1 MLWIAVT
8 LPLLSLEAVK
18 PLVPLPNGLPAQPNR
33 REAGSAATGTSGDEN
48 VTEARCYALADHAH
62 ILMPDLDALR
72 AGVHAGHSR
81 SHALALAPSLELL
94 AADAARETQS
104 FEAIALALL
113 TYTPKVSLADAH
125 TLLLEVGSGLR
136 LFGGL
141 RALLSRVSATVAE
154 FGYTARIACGP
165 TAWGAWLL
173 AQARAV
179 KHGRRW
185 HVVKE
190 TSLARVLD
198 RLPVSLLPVA
208 QTHRDAFVH
217 VGCATLA
224 DLRQLPRSG
233 VVRRFGGGILD
244 LLAQAYG
251 TRPDPRESFR
261 APASFHAQLEL
272 PSRVEN
278 ADALLFAARRLIVQL
293 AGWLSAHHA
302 ALSGYTLLLEHE
314 LASRHAPRTSSLKV
328 AWAIPSR
335 DAEHLIWLL
344 REKLNQTVLAAPV
357 IELKL
362 VADQISEYAGQSD
375 TLFPM
380 PESDGDSI
388 ARLLERLS
396 ARLGPENVL
405 QMSEQDDHRPE
416 RAMRVD
422 AYQAQAFSRKKR
434 SPKTR
439 TRIKADK
446 TWLTDELRHATLENA
461 SAESVGAQPA
471 IQPADTRRQSG
482 EPETT
487 AKSAHPSAP
496 SHPHRHSNETHNETG
511 NETQHETQASLDLPE
526 RALPSQPRPVWM
538 LDKPLRLMMRD
549 QRPIYRRP
557 LKMLTRTERIE
568 AGWWD
573 GSGVERDYYVAAD
586 DHGRMFWVY
595 RERLGG
601 EWYLHGLFG

>member
-18 PLVPLPNGLPAQPNR
+18 PLAPLPDGSLAKPNR
-33 REAGSAATGTSGDEN
+33 RESRDETSQLHDADNIVEG
-48 VTEARCYALADHAH
+48 RCYALADHAH

-81 SHALALAPSLELL
+81 SYALALAPGLELL
-94 AADAARETQS
+94 AADAARETQA

-113 TYTPKVSLADAH
+113 TYTPKVSLAEAH

-154 FGYTARIACGP
+154 FGYTARIACAP

-179 KHGRRW
+179 RQKNRW

-198 RLPVSLLPVA
+198 GLSVSLLPVTQA
-208 QTHRDAFVH
+208 HRDALAH
-217 VGCATLA
+217 VGCTTLA

-233 VVRRFGGGILD
+233 VVRRFGSGILD

-272 PSRVEN
+272 PSRVDN

-314 LASRHAPRTSSLKV
+314 LASRHAPKTSSLKV

-362 VADQISEYAGQSD
+362 VADQIGEYAGQSD

-405 QMSEQDDHRPE
+405 QMSVQDDHRPE
-416 RAMRVD
+416 RAMRVE
-422 AYQAQAFSRKKR
+422 AYEAQAFSRKRR
-434 SPKTR
+434 SPAKAR
-439 TRIKADK
+439 TKIKADNA
-446 TWLTDELRHATLENA
+446 WLTDALQHAA
-461 SAESVGAQPA
+461 SAEEGRADGDALARVALATQAAQQLNETA
-471 IQPADTRRQSG
+471 NAKNNRLSDSQPADAQT
-482 EPETT
+482 
-487 AKSAHPSAP
+487 
-496 SHPHRHSNETHNETG
+496 
-511 NETQHETQASLDLPE
+511 SLDLPDS
-526 RALPSQPRPVWM
+526 ALPSQPRPVWM

-573 GSGVERDYYVAAD
+573 GNRVERDYYVAAD
-586 DHGRMFWVY
+586 DRGHMFWVY
-595 RERLGG
+595 RERLNG
-601 EWYLHGLFG
+601 EWYLQGLFG

>member
-1 MLWIAVT
+1 
-8 LPLLSLEAVK
+8 VK
-18 PLVPLPNGLPAQPNR
+18 PLEPFPDGSRAKQNRCEPGDTASQPPG
-33 REAGSAATGTSGDEN
+33 AKD

-62 ILMPDLDALR
+62 ILMPDFDALR

-81 SHALALAPSLELL
+81 SYALALAPGLKML
-94 AADAARETQS
+94 AADTDRETQA
-104 FEAIALALL
+104 FEAMALALL
-113 TYTPKVSLADAH
+113 TYTPKVSLAHAH

-154 FGYTARIACGP
+154 FGYTARLACAP

-173 AQARAV
+173 AQAHADRQG
-179 KHGRRW
+179 HRW
-185 HVVKE
+185 HVIKE

-198 RLPVSLLPVA
+198 RVSVSLLPVA
-208 QTHRDAFVH
+208 QAHRDAFVH
-217 VGCATLA
+217 VGCTTLA

-233 VVRRFGGGILD
+233 VVRRFGSGILD

-272 PSRVEN
+272 PSRVDN

-314 LASRHAPRTSSLKV
+314 LASRHAPKTSSLTV

-344 REKLNQTVLAAPV
+344 REKLNQTILVAPV

-362 VADQISEYAGQSD
+362 VADQIGEYAERSD

-405 QMSEQDDHRPE
+405 QMSVQDDHRPE
-416 RAMRVD
+416 RAMRVE

-434 SPKTR
+434 SSAKAKTK
-439 TRIKADK
+439 IKADK
-446 TWLTDELRHATLENA
+446 TWLTDELQHAAL
-461 SAESVGAQPA
+461 ESVHADGDAAEHAEHISRQPEKTSDA
-471 IQPADTRRQSG
+471 KSSRIFVIQPAD
-482 EPETT
+482 
-487 AKSAHPSAP
+487 A
-496 SHPHRHSNETHNETG
+496 
-511 NETQHETQASLDLPE
+511 QASLDLPGS
-526 RALPSQPRPVWM
+526 ALPSQPRPVWM

-573 GSGVERDYYVAAD
+573 GNRVERDYYVAAD
-586 DHGRMFWVY
+586 DRGHMFWVY

-601 EWYLHGLFG
+601 EWYLQGLFG

>member
-1 MLWIAVT
+1 M
-8 LPLLSLEAVK
+8 K
-18 PLVPLPNGLPAQPNR
+18 PLEPLPDGSPAKPNR
-33 REAGSAATGTSGDEN
+33 CESGETSQPPGADS

-62 ILMPDLDALR
+62 IVMPDFDALR
-72 AGVHAGHSR
+72 AGVHVGQSR
-81 SHALALAPSLELL
+81 SYALALAPGLRML
-94 AADAARETQS
+94 AADTARETQA
-104 FEAIALALL
+104 FEAMALALL
-113 TYTPKVSLADAH
+113 VYTPKVSLGHAH

-154 FGYTARIACGP
+154 FGYTARIACAP

-173 AQARAV
+173 AQAHADRQG
-179 KHGRRW
+179 HRW
-185 HVVKE
+185 HVIKE

-198 RLPVSLLPVA
+198 RLSVSLLPVSQA
-208 QTHRDAFVH
+208 DRDAFTY

-233 VVRRFGGGILD
+233 VVRRFGSGILD

-251 TRPDPRESFR
+251 ARPDPRESFR

-272 PSRVEN
+272 PSRVDS

-314 LASRHAPRTSSLKV
+314 LASRHAPKTSSLKV

-344 REKLNQTVLAAPV
+344 REKLNQTVLVAPV

-362 VADQISEYAGQSD
+362 VADQIGEYAGRSD

-405 QMSEQDDHRPE
+405 QMSVQDDHRPE
-416 RAMRVD
+416 RAMRVE

-434 SPKTR
+434 SSAKTK
-439 TRIKADK
+439 TKIKADK
-446 TWLTDELRHATLENA
+446 TWLTDELQHAAL
-461 SAESVGAQPA
+461 ESVRADDDAARRAEQAERTAHPEHISPQPEKA
-471 IQPADTRRQSG
+471 SDAKSSRLFVTQPAD
-482 EPETT
+482 
-487 AKSAHPSAP
+487 A
-496 SHPHRHSNETHNETG
+496 
-511 NETQHETQASLDLPE
+511 QASLDLPDS
-526 RALPSQPRPVWM
+526 ALPSQPRPVWM

-573 GSGVERDYYVAAD
+573 GNLVERDYYVAAD
-586 DHGRMFWVY
+586 DRGHMFWVY

-601 EWYLHGLFG
+601 EWYLQGLFG

>member
-1 MLWIAVT
+1 M
-8 LPLLSLEAVK
+8 K
-18 PLVPLPNGLPAQPNR
+18 PPAPLPDGSPTKPNQRETRERDEARAPRNG
-33 REAGSAATGTSGDEN
+33 DD
-48 VTEARCYALADHAH
+48 VTEGRCYALADHAH
-62 ILMPDLDALR
+62 ILLQDFDALR
-72 AGVHAGHSR
+72 AGVQVGHSR
-81 SHALALAPSLELL
+81 SYALALAPGLKLL
-94 AADAARETQS
+94 AADVPRETQA

-141 RALLSRVSATVAE
+141 RRLLSRVSATVAE
-154 FGYTARIACGP
+154 FGYTARIACAP

-173 AQARAV
+173 AQERASRQ
-179 KHGRRW
+179 GRRW
-185 HVVKE
+185 HVMKE
-190 TSLARVLD
+190 TSLVRVLD
-198 RLPVSLLPVA
+198 RLSVSLLPVTQA
-208 QTHRDAFVH
+208 HRDAFAH
-217 VGCATLA
+217 VGCSTLA

-233 VVRRFGGGILD
+233 VVRRFGSGILD

-251 TRPDPRESFR
+251 TRADPRESFR

-302 ALSGYTLLLEHE
+302 ALSAYTLLLEHE
-314 LASRHAPRTSSLKV
+314 LASRHAPKTSSLRV

-344 REKLNQTVLAAPV
+344 REKLNQTVLVAPV

-362 VADQISEYAGQSD
+362 VADQIGDYAGQSD

-405 QMSEQDDHRPE
+405 QMSVQDDHRPE
-416 RAMRVD
+416 RAMRVE
-422 AYQAQAFSRKKR
+422 AYEAQAFSRKKCA
-434 SPKTR
+434 PAKAKGKG
-439 TRIKADK
+439 KADK
-446 TWLTDELRHATLENA
+446 TWLTDELRRTAAEDERTGDDAAMPEEQTIHATTNA
-461 SAESVGAQPA
+461 PNAPNNL
-471 IQPADTRRQSG
+471 P
-482 EPETT
+482 PP
-487 AKSAHPSAP
+487 AHPPAAQIP
-496 SHPHRHSNETHNETG
+496 
-511 NETQHETQASLDLPE
+511 LDLPDS
-526 RALPSQPRPVWM
+526 ALPSQPRPVWM

-573 GSGVERDYYVAAD
+573 GNRVERDYYVAAD
-586 DHGRMFWVY
+586 DRGHMFWVY
-595 RERLGG
+595 RERISG
-601 EWYLHGLFG
+601 EWYLQGLFG

>member
-18 PLVPLPNGLPAQPNR
+18 PLEPLPDGSPAKPNR
-33 REAGSAATGTSGDEN
+33 CESGETSQPPGADS

-62 ILMPDLDALR
+62 IVMPDFDALR
-72 AGVHAGHSR
+72 AGVHVGQSR
-81 SHALALAPSLELL
+81 SYALALAPGLKML
-94 AADAARETQS
+94 AADTARETQA
-104 FEAIALALL
+104 FEAMALALL
-113 TYTPKVSLADAH
+113 AYTPKVSLGHAH

-154 FGYTARIACGP
+154 FGYTARIACAP

-173 AQARAV
+173 AQAHADRQG
-179 KHGRRW
+179 HRW
-185 HVVKE
+185 HVIKE

-198 RLPVSLLPVA
+198 RLSVSLLPVLQA
-208 QTHRDAFVH
+208 DRDAFTH

-233 VVRRFGGGILD
+233 VVRRFGSGILD

-251 TRPDPRESFR
+251 ARPDPRESFR

-272 PSRVEN
+272 PSRVDS

-302 ALSGYTLLLEHE
+302 ALSAYTLLLEHE
-314 LASRHAPRTSSLKV
+314 LASRHAPKTSSLQV

-344 REKLNQTVLAAPV
+344 REKLNQTVLVAPV

-362 VADQISEYAGQSD
+362 VADQIGEYAGRSD

-405 QMSEQDDHRPE
+405 QMSVQDDHRPE
-416 RAMRVD
+416 RAMRVE

-434 SPKTR
+434 SSAKTK
-439 TRIKADK
+439 TKIKADK
-446 TWLTDELRHATLENA
+446 TWLTDELQHAAL
-461 SAESVGAQPA
+461 ESVRADDDAARRAEQAERTAHPEHISRQPEKA
-471 IQPADTRRQSG
+471 SD
-482 EPETT
+482 
-487 AKSAHPSAP
+487 AKS
-496 SHPHRHSNETHNETG
+496 SHLFV
-511 NETQHETQASLDLPE
+511 TQAADAQASLDLPDS
-526 RALPSQPRPVWM
+526 ALPSQPRPVWM

-573 GSGVERDYYVAAD
+573 GNLVERDYYVAAD
-586 DHGRMFWVY
+586 DRGHMFWVY

-601 EWYLHGLFG
+601 EWYLQGLFG

>member
-18 PLVPLPNGLPAQPNR
+18 PLEPLPDGSPAKPNR
-33 REAGSAATGTSGDEN
+33 CESGNAASQPLGAEN

-62 ILMPDLDALR
+62 ILMPDFDALR

-81 SHALALAPSLELL
+81 SYALALAPGLKML
-94 AADAARETQS
+94 AADAARETQA
-104 FEAIALALL
+104 FEAMALALL
-113 TYTPKVSLADAH
+113 TYTPKVSLAHAH

-173 AQARAV
+173 AQAHADRQG
-179 KHGRRW
+179 HRW
-185 HVVKE
+185 HVIKE

-198 RLPVSLLPVA
+198 RVSVSLLPVA
-208 QTHRDAFVH
+208 QAHRDAFAH

-233 VVRRFGGGILD
+233 VVRRFGSGILD

-272 PSRVEN
+272 PSRVDN

-314 LASRHAPRTSSLKV
+314 LASRHAPKTSSLKV

-344 REKLNQTVLAAPV
+344 REKLNQTVLVAPV

-362 VADQISEYAGQSD
+362 VADQIGEYAGRSD

-405 QMSEQDDHRPE
+405 QMSVQDDHRPE
-416 RAMRVD
+416 RAMRVE

-434 SPKTR
+434 SSAKTR
-439 TRIKADK
+439 TKIKADK
-446 TWLTDELRHATLENA
+446 TWLTDELQHAAL
-461 SAESVGAQPA
+461 ESVHADGDATTQAEQAERTAHPVHLSRQSDKA
-471 IQPADTRRQSG
+471 SDAKSSHLFVTQPAD
-482 EPETT
+482 
-487 AKSAHPSAP
+487 A
-496 SHPHRHSNETHNETG
+496 
-511 NETQHETQASLDLPE
+511 QASLDLPDI
-526 RALPSQPRPVWM
+526 ALPSQPRPVWM

-573 GSGVERDYYVAAD
+573 GNRVERDYYVAAD
-586 DHGRMFWVY
+586 DCGHMFWVY
-595 RERLGG
+595 RERLTG
-601 EWYLHGLFG
+601 EWYLQGLFG

>member
-1 MLWIAVT
+1 M
-8 LPLLSLEAVK
+8 K
-18 PLVPLPNGLPAQPNR
+18 PLAPLPDGSLAKPNR
-33 REAGSAATGTSGDEN
+33 RESRDETSQLHDAQNIVEG
-48 VTEARCYALADHAH
+48 RCYALADHAH
-62 ILMPDLDALR
+62 ILMPDFDALR

-81 SHALALAPSLELL
+81 SYALALAPGLELL
-94 AADAARETQS
+94 AADAARETQA

-154 FGYTARIACGP
+154 FGYTERIACAP

-179 KHGRRW
+179 RQAHRW

-198 RLPVSLLPVA
+198 GLSVSLLPVTQA
-208 QTHRDAFVH
+208 HRDAFSH
-217 VGCATLA
+217 VGCTTLA

-272 PSRVEN
+272 PSRVDN

-314 LASRHAPRTSSLKV
+314 LASRHAPKTSSLKV

-362 VADQISEYAGQSD
+362 VADQIGEYAGQSD

-405 QMSEQDDHRPE
+405 QMSVQDDHRPE
-416 RAMRVD
+416 RAMRVE
-422 AYQAQAFSRKKR
+422 AYEAQAFSRKKR
-434 SPKTR
+434 SPAKAR
-439 TRIKADK
+439 TKIKADK
-446 TWLTDELRHATLENA
+446 AWLTDALQHAA
-461 SAESVGAQPA
+461 SAEEGRADGDALARVAQA
-471 IQPADTRRQSG
+471 TQATQ
-482 EPETT
+482 
-487 AKSAHPSAP
+487 AAQQL
-496 SHPHRHSNETHNETG
+496 NETANAKNNHLSDSQLTD
-511 NETQHETQASLDLPE
+511 TQTSLDLPDS
-526 RALPSQPRPVWM
+526 ALPSQPRPVWM

-573 GSGVERDYYVAAD
+573 GNRVERDYYVAAD
-586 DHGRMFWVY
+586 DRGHMFWVY
-595 RERLGG
+595 RERLSG
-601 EWYLHGLFG
+601 EWYLQGLFG

>member
-1 MLWIAVT
+1 VRGEANQPRGAEEVT
-8 LPLLSLEAVK
+8 
-18 PLVPLPNGLPAQPNR
+18 
-33 REAGSAATGTSGDEN
+33 AG
-48 VTEARCYALADHAH
+48 RCYALADHAH
-62 ILMPDLDALR
+62 ILMPDFDALR

-81 SHALALAPSLELL
+81 SYALALAPGLELL
-94 AADAARETQS
+94 VADASRETRA

-141 RALLSRVSATVAE
+141 RTLLSRVSATVAE
-154 FGYTARIACGP
+154 FGYTARIACAP

-179 KHGRRW
+179 RQGHRW

-190 TSLARVLD
+190 ASLARVLD
-198 RLPVSLLPVA
+198 RLSVSLLPIA
-208 QTHRDAFVH
+208 QAHRDALSH
-217 VGCATLA
+217 IGCTTLA

-233 VVRRFGGGILD
+233 VVRRFGSGILD

-251 TRPDPRESFR
+251 TRADPRESFR
-261 APASFHAQLEL
+261 APASFYAQLEL
-272 PSRVEN
+272 PSRVDN

-314 LASRHAPRTSSLKV
+314 LASRHAPKTSNLKV

-362 VADQISEYAGQSD
+362 VADQIGEYAGQSD

-405 QMSEQDDHRPE
+405 QMSVLDDHRPE
-416 RAMRVD
+416 RAMHVE
-422 AYQAQAFSRKKR
+422 AYQAQAISRKKR
-434 SPKTR
+434 SPAKAR
-439 TRIKADK
+439 AKFKADK
-446 TWLTDELRHATLENA
+446 TWLTDELRYAA
-461 SAESVGAQPA
+461 AEEGRADVDAAAQPV
-471 IQPADTRRQSG
+471 QPVQAAPTTPATQRPS
-482 EPETT
+482 ETDNT
-487 AKSAHPSAP
+487 KNTPPCASQP
-496 SHPHRHSNETHNETG
+496 G
-511 NETQHETQASLDLPE
+511 NAQASLDLPDS
-526 RALPSQPRPVWM
+526 ALPSQPRPIWM
-538 LDKPLRLMMRD
+538 LDQPLRLMMRD

-573 GSGVERDYYVAAD
+573 GNRVERDYYVAAD
-586 DHGRMFWVY
+586 DRGHMFWVY

-601 EWYLHGLFG
+601 EWYLQGLFG

>member
-1 MLWIAVT
+1 M
-8 LPLLSLEAVK
+8 K
-18 PLVPLPNGLPAQPNR
+18 PLEPLPDGSPAKPNR
-33 REAGSAATGTSGDEN
+33 CESGETSQPPGVDS

-62 ILMPDLDALR
+62 ILMPDFDALR
-72 AGVHAGHSR
+72 AGVHAGQSR
-81 SHALALAPSLELL
+81 SYALALAPGLKML
-94 AADAARETQS
+94 AADTARETQA
-104 FEAIALALL
+104 FEAMALALL
-113 TYTPKVSLADAH
+113 TYTPKVSLGHAH

-154 FGYTARIACGP
+154 FGYTARIACAP

-173 AQARAV
+173 AQAHADRQG
-179 KHGRRW
+179 HRW
-185 HVVKE
+185 HVIKE

-198 RLPVSLLPVA
+198 RLSVLLLPVSQA
-208 QTHRDAFVH
+208 DRDAFTH

-233 VVRRFGGGILD
+233 VVRRFGSGILD

-251 TRPDPRESFR
+251 ARPDPRESFR

-272 PSRVEN
+272 PSRVDS

-314 LASRHAPRTSSLKV
+314 LASRHAPKTSSLKV

-344 REKLNQTVLAAPV
+344 REKLNQTVLVAPV

-362 VADQISEYAGQSD
+362 VADQIGEYAGRSD

-405 QMSEQDDHRPE
+405 QMSVQDDHRPE
-416 RAMRVD
+416 RAMRVE

-434 SPKTR
+434 SSAKTK
-439 TRIKADK
+439 TKIKADK
-446 TWLTDELRHATLENA
+446 TWLTDELQHAAL
-461 SAESVGAQPA
+461 ESVRADDDAARQAEQAERTAHPEHPEYISRESEKA
-471 IQPADTRRQSG
+471 SDAKSSRLFVIQPADAQT
-482 EPETT
+482 
-487 AKSAHPSAP
+487 
-496 SHPHRHSNETHNETG
+496 
-511 NETQHETQASLDLPE
+511 SLDLPDS
-526 RALPSQPRPVWM
+526 ALPSQPRPVWM

-573 GSGVERDYYVAAD
+573 GNLVERDYYVAAD
-586 DHGRMFWVY
+586 DRGHMFWVY

-601 EWYLHGLFG
+601 EWYLQGLFG

>member
-1 MLWIAVT
+1 M
-8 LPLLSLEAVK
+8 K
-18 PLVPLPNGLPAQPNR
+18 PLESLPDGSPAKPNR
-33 REAGSAATGTSGDEN
+33 CEPGDAASQPPGAEE
-48 VTEARCYALADHAH
+48 VTEVRCYALAGHAH
-62 ILMPDLDALR
+62 ILMPDSDALR

-81 SHALALAPSLELL
+81 SYALALAPGLKML
-94 AADAARETQS
+94 AADTDRETQA
-104 FEAIALALL
+104 FEAMALALL
-113 TYTPKVSLADAH
+113 TYTPKVSLAHAH

-141 RALLSRVSATVAE
+141 RVLLSRVSATVAE
-154 FGYTARIACGP
+154 FGYTARIACAP

-173 AQARAV
+173 AQAHADRQG
-179 KHGRRW
+179 HRW
-185 HVVKE
+185 HVIKE

-198 RLPVSLLPVA
+198 RVSVSLLPVA
-208 QTHRDAFVH
+208 QAHRDAFVH
-217 VGCATLA
+217 VGCTTLA

-233 VVRRFGGGILD
+233 VVRRFGSGILD

-272 PSRVEN
+272 PSRVDN

-302 ALSGYTLLLEHE
+302 ALSGYTLVLEHE
-314 LASRHAPRTSSLKV
+314 LAARHAPKTSSLKV

-344 REKLNQTVLAAPV
+344 REKLNQTVLVAPV

-362 VADQISEYAGQSD
+362 VADQIGEYAGRSD

-405 QMSEQDDHRPE
+405 QMSVQDDHRPE
-416 RAMRVD
+416 RAMRVE

-434 SPKTR
+434 SSAKAKTK
-439 TRIKADK
+439 IKADK
-446 TWLTDELRHATLENA
+446 TWLTDELQHAAL
-461 SAESVGAQPA
+461 ESVHADGDAAEQADYAEHAEHAEHISRQPEKTS
-471 IQPADTRRQSG
+471 D
-482 EPETT
+482 
-487 AKSAHPSAP
+487 AKSSRIFVTQSA
-496 SHPHRHSNETHNETG
+496 NA
-511 NETQHETQASLDLPE
+511 QASLDLPDS
-526 RALPSQPRPVWM
+526 ALPSQPRPVWM

-573 GSGVERDYYVAAD
+573 GNRVERDYYVAAD
-586 DHGRMFWVY
+586 DRGHMFWVY

-601 EWYLHGLFG
+601 EWYLQGLFG

>member
-1 MLWIAVT
+1 M
-8 LPLLSLEAVK
+8 K
-18 PLVPLPNGLPAQPNR
+18 PLAPLPDGSPAKPNR
-33 REAGSAATGTSGDEN
+33 REPRDEASLSQDAEN
-48 VTEARCYALADHAH
+48 IVGRRCYALADHAH
-62 ILMPDLDALR
+62 IVMPDFEALC

-81 SHALALAPSLELL
+81 SYALALAPGLELL
-94 AADAARETQS
+94 AADAARETQA

-141 RALLSRVSATVAE
+141 RMLLSRVSATVAE
-154 FGYTARIACGP
+154 FGYTARVACAP

-179 KHGRRW
+179 RQGRRW
-185 HVVKE
+185 HVVKQA
-190 TSLARVLD
+190 SLTRVLD
-198 RLPVSLLPVA
+198 GLPVSLLPVTQA
-208 QTHRDAFVH
+208 HRDAFSH

-224 DLRQLPRSG
+224 DLRQLPRQG
-233 VVRRFGGGILD
+233 VVRRFGSGILD

-261 APASFHAQLEL
+261 APPSFHAQLEL
-272 PSRVEN
+272 PSRVDN
-278 ADALLFAARRLIVQL
+278 ADALLFATRRLIVQL

-314 LASRHAPRTSSLKV
+314 LASRHAPKTSSLTL

-344 REKLNQTVLAAPV
+344 REKLNQTVLVAPV

-362 VADQISEYAGQSD
+362 VADQIVESAGQSD

-380 PESDGDSI
+380 PESDSDSI

-405 QMSEQDDHRPE
+405 QMSVRDDHRPE
-416 RAMRVD
+416 RSMRVE
-422 AYQAQAFSRKKR
+422 AYQAQAFSCKKR
-434 SPKTR
+434 SPAKSR
-439 TRIKADK
+439 PAIKADK
-446 TWLTDELRHATLENA
+446 TWLTDGLRLAAAAEGRADNDAIHVA
-461 SAESVGAQPA
+461 SIKPA
-471 IQPADTRRQSG
+471 
-482 EPETT
+482 
-487 AKSAHPSAP
+487 
-496 SHPHRHSNETHNETG
+496 
-511 NETQHETQASLDLPE
+511 TQHFIEAATTRNTSPLAPQPDNAQASLDLPDS
-526 RALPSQPRPVWM
+526 ALPSQPRPVWM

-549 QRPIYRRP
+549 QRPIYRGP

-573 GSGVERDYYVAAD
+573 GNRVERDYYVAAD
-586 DHGRMFWVY
+586 DRGHMFWVY
-595 RERLGG
+595 RERLSG
-601 EWYLHGLFG
+601 EWYLQGLFG

>member
-18 PLVPLPNGLPAQPNR
+18 PLEPLPDGSLAKPNR
-33 REAGSAATGTSGDEN
+33 CESGETSPPPGADS

-62 ILMPDLDALR
+62 IVMPDFDALR
-72 AGVHAGHSR
+72 AGVHVGQSR
-81 SHALALAPSLELL
+81 SYALALAPGLKML
-94 AADAARETQS
+94 AADTVRETQA
-104 FEAIALALL
+104 FEAMALALL
-113 TYTPKVSLADAH
+113 TYTPKVSLGHAH

-141 RALLSRVSATVAE
+141 RALLSQVSTTVAE
-154 FGYTARIACGP
+154 FGYTARIACAP

-173 AQARAV
+173 AQAHADRQG
-179 KHGRRW
+179 HRW
-185 HVVKE
+185 HVIKE

-198 RLPVSLLPVA
+198 RLSVLLLPVSQA
-208 QTHRDAFVH
+208 DRDAFTH

-233 VVRRFGGGILD
+233 VVRRFGSGILD

-251 TRPDPRESFR
+251 ARPDPRESFR

-272 PSRVEN
+272 PSRVDN

-314 LASRHAPRTSSLKV
+314 LASRHVPKTSSLKV

-344 REKLNQTVLAAPV
+344 REKLNQTVLVAPV

-362 VADQISEYAGQSD
+362 VADQIGDHAGRSD

-405 QMSEQDDHRPE
+405 QMSVQDDHRPE
-416 RAMRVD
+416 RAMRVE

-434 SPKTR
+434 SSAKTK
-439 TRIKADK
+439 TKIKADK
-446 TWLTDELRHATLENA
+446 TWLTDELQHAAL
-461 SAESVGAQPA
+461 ESVGADDDGARHAERTAHPEH
-471 IQPADTRRQSG
+471 ISR
-482 EPETT
+482 EPEEASD
-487 AKSAHPSAP
+487 AKS
-496 SHPHRHSNETHNETG
+496 SHLFV
-511 NETQHETQASLDLPE
+511 TQAADAQASLDLPDS
-526 RALPSQPRPVWM
+526 ALPSQPRPVWM
-538 LDKPLRLMMRD
+538 LDKPLHLMMRD

-573 GSGVERDYYVAAD
+573 GNLVERDYYVAAD
-586 DHGRMFWVY
+586 DRGHMFWVY

-601 EWYLHGLFG
+601 EWYLQGLFG

>member
-18 PLVPLPNGLPAQPNR
+18 PLEPLPDGSLAKPSR
-33 REAGSAATGTSGDEN
+33 RKPRDEASSSQDAEN
-48 VTEARCYALADHAH
+48 IVERRCYALADHAH
-62 ILMPDLDALR
+62 IVMPDFEALC

-81 SHALALAPSLELL
+81 SYALALAPGLELL
-94 AADAARETQS
+94 AANTVRETQV
-104 FEAIALALL
+104 FESMALALL

-141 RALLSRVSATVAE
+141 RTLLSKVSATVAE
-154 FGYTARIACGP
+154 FGYTARFACAP

-179 KHGRRW
+179 RQGRRW

-198 RLPVSLLPVA
+198 DLPVSLLPVMQA
-208 QTHRDAFVH
+208 HRDAFSH
-217 VGCATLA
+217 VGCTTLA
-224 DLRQLPRSG
+224 DLRQLPRQG
-233 VVRRFGGGILD
+233 VVRRFGSGILD

-272 PSRVEN
+272 PSRVDN

-314 LASRHAPRTSSLKV
+314 LASRHAPKTSSLTL

-362 VADQISEYAGQSD
+362 VADQISESAGQSD

-396 ARLGPENVL
+396 ARLGAENVL
-405 QMSEQDDHRPE
+405 QMSVQDDHRPE
-416 RAMRVD
+416 RSMLVE
-422 AYQAQAFSRKKR
+422 AYQAQAFSSKKR
-434 SPKTR
+434 SPAKSR
-439 TRIKADK
+439 PAIKADK
-446 TWLTDELRHATLENA
+446 TWLTDGLRLDAGEEGRADNDAIHDASIKPATQHF
-461 SAESVGAQPA
+461 AEGG
-471 IQPADTRRQSG
+471 T
-482 EPETT
+482 
-487 AKSAHPSAP
+487 
-496 SHPHRHSNETHNETG
+496 TG
-511 NETQHETQASLDLPE
+511 NTRPLAPQSDNAQASPDLPDS
-526 RALPSQPRPVWM
+526 ALPSQPRPVWM

-549 QRPIYRRP
+549 QRPIYRSP

-573 GSGVERDYYVAAD
+573 GNRVERDYYVAAD
-586 DHGRMFWVY
+586 DRGHMFWVY
-595 RERLGG
+595 RERLSG
-601 EWYLHGLFG
+601 EWYLQGLFG

>member
-18 PLVPLPNGLPAQPNR
+18 PLAPLPDGSLAKPNR
-33 REAGSAATGTSGDEN
+33 RESRDETSQLHDAQNIVEG
-48 VTEARCYALADHAH
+48 RCYALADHAH
-62 ILMPDLDALR
+62 ILMPDFDALR

-81 SHALALAPSLELL
+81 SYALALAPGLELL
-94 AADAARETQS
+94 AADAARETQA

-154 FGYTARIACGP
+154 FGYTERIACAP

-179 KHGRRW
+179 RQAHRW

-198 RLPVSLLPVA
+198 GLSVSLLPVTQA
-208 QTHRDAFVH
+208 HRDAFSH
-217 VGCATLA
+217 VGCTTLA

-272 PSRVEN
+272 PSRVDN

-314 LASRHAPRTSSLKV
+314 LASRHAPKTSSLKV

-362 VADQISEYAGQSD
+362 VADQIGEYAGQSD

-405 QMSEQDDHRPE
+405 QMSVQDDHRPE
-416 RAMRVD
+416 RAMRVE
-422 AYQAQAFSRKKR
+422 AYEAQAFSRKKR
-434 SPKTR
+434 SPAKAR
-439 TRIKADK
+439 TKIKADK
-446 TWLTDELRHATLENA
+446 AWLTDALQHAA
-461 SAESVGAQPA
+461 SAEEGRADGDALARVAQA
-471 IQPADTRRQSG
+471 TQATQ
-482 EPETT
+482 
-487 AKSAHPSAP
+487 AAQQL
-496 SHPHRHSNETHNETG
+496 NETANAKNNHLSDSQLTD
-511 NETQHETQASLDLPE
+511 TQTSLDLPDS
-526 RALPSQPRPVWM
+526 ALPSQPRPVWM

-573 GSGVERDYYVAAD
+573 GNRVERDYYVAAD
-586 DHGRMFWVY
+586 DRGHMFWVY
-595 RERLGG
+595 RERLSG
-601 EWYLHGLFG
+601 EWYLQGLFG

>member
-18 PLVPLPNGLPAQPNR
+18 PLEPLPDGSPAKPNR
-33 REAGSAATGTSGDEN
+33 CESGETSQPPGADS

-62 ILMPDLDALR
+62 ILMPDFYALG
-72 AGVHAGHSR
+72 AGVHAGQSR
-81 SHALALAPSLELL
+81 SYALALAPGLKML
-94 AADAARETQS
+94 AADTARETQA
-104 FEAIALALL
+104 FEAMALALL
-113 TYTPKVSLADAH
+113 TYTPKVSLGHAH

-154 FGYTARIACGP
+154 FGYTTRIACAP

-173 AQARAV
+173 AQAHADRQG
-179 KHGRRW
+179 HRW
-185 HVVKE
+185 HVIKE
-190 TSLARVLD
+190 ASLARVLD
-198 RLPVSLLPVA
+198 RLSVLLLPVSQA
-208 QTHRDAFVH
+208 DRDAFTH

-233 VVRRFGGGILD
+233 VVRRFGSGILD

-251 TRPDPRESFR
+251 ARPDPRESFR

-272 PSRVEN
+272 PSRVDS

-314 LASRHAPRTSSLKV
+314 LASRHAPKTSSLKV

-344 REKLNQTVLAAPV
+344 REKLNQTVLVAPV

-362 VADQISEYAGQSD
+362 VADQIGEYAGRSD

-405 QMSEQDDHRPE
+405 QMSVQDDHRPE
-416 RAMRVD
+416 RAMRVE

-434 SPKTR
+434 SSATTKTK
-439 TRIKADK
+439 IKADK
-446 TWLTDELRHATLENA
+446 TWLTDELQHAA
-461 SAESVGAQPA
+461 SESVRADDDAARQAERTAHPAHPEYISRQPEKA
-471 IQPADTRRQSG
+471 SDAKSNRLFVTQPAD
-482 EPETT
+482 
-487 AKSAHPSAP
+487 A
-496 SHPHRHSNETHNETG
+496 
-511 NETQHETQASLDLPE
+511 QASLNLPDI
-526 RALPSQPRPVWM
+526 ALPSQPRPVWM

-573 GSGVERDYYVAAD
+573 GNLVERDYYVAAD
-586 DHGRMFWVY
+586 DRGHMFWVY

-601 EWYLHGLFG
+601 EWYLQGLFG

>member
-18 PLVPLPNGLPAQPNR
+18 SLAPLPDGSLAKPNR
-33 REAGSAATGTSGDEN
+33 RESSDETSQLHDADNIVE
-48 VTEARCYALADHAH
+48 ERCYALADHAH

-81 SHALALAPSLELL
+81 SYALALAPGLELL
-94 AADAARETQS
+94 AADLARETQA

-154 FGYTARIACGP
+154 FGYTARIACAP

-173 AQARAV
+173 AQARAARQ
-179 KHGRRW
+179 KNRW

-198 RLPVSLLPVA
+198 GLSVSLLPVT
-208 QTHRDAFVH
+208 QTHREAFAH

-272 PSRVEN
+272 PSRVDN

-314 LASRHAPRTSSLKV
+314 LASRHAPKTSSLKV

-362 VADQISEYAGQSD
+362 VADQIGEYAGQSD

-405 QMSEQDDHRPE
+405 QMSVQDDHRPE
-416 RAMRVD
+416 RAMRVE

-434 SPKTR
+434 SPAKAR
-439 TRIKADK
+439 TKIKADNA
-446 TWLTDELRHATLENA
+446 WLTDALQHAA
-461 SAESVGAQPA
+461 SAEEGGADGDALARVAQATQATQAVQQPNETANAKKHHQSGAQPA
-471 IQPADTRRQSG
+471 S
-482 EPETT
+482 
-487 AKSAHPSAP
+487 
-496 SHPHRHSNETHNETG
+496 
-511 NETQHETQASLDLPE
+511 TQTSLDLPDS
-526 RALPSQPRPVWM
+526 ALPSQPRPLWM

-573 GSGVERDYYVAAD
+573 GNRVERDYYVAAD
-586 DHGRMFWVY
+586 DRGHMFWVY
-595 RERLGG
+595 RERLSG
-601 EWYLHGLFG
+601 EWYLQGLFG

>member
-18 PLVPLPNGLPAQPNR
+18 PLEPLPDGSLAKPNR
-33 REAGSAATGTSGDEN
+33 CESGETSQPPGADS

-62 ILMPDLDALR
+62 IVMPDFDALR
-72 AGVHAGHSR
+72 AGVHVGQSR
-81 SHALALAPSLELL
+81 SYALALAPGLKML
-94 AADAARETQS
+94 AADTVRETQA
-104 FEAIALALL
+104 FEAMALALL
-113 TYTPKVSLADAH
+113 TYTPKVSLGHAH

-141 RALLSRVSATVAE
+141 RALLSQVSTTVAE
-154 FGYTARIACGP
+154 FGYTARIACAP

-173 AQARAV
+173 AQAHADRQG
-179 KHGRRW
+179 HRW
-185 HVVKE
+185 HVIKE

-198 RLPVSLLPVA
+198 RLSVLLLPVSQA
-208 QTHRDAFVH
+208 DRDAFTH

-233 VVRRFGGGILD
+233 VVRRFGSGILD

-251 TRPDPRESFR
+251 ARPDPRESFR

-272 PSRVEN
+272 PSRVDN

-314 LASRHAPRTSSLKV
+314 LASRHAPKTSSLKV

-344 REKLNQTVLAAPV
+344 REKLNQTVLVAPV

-362 VADQISEYAGQSD
+362 VADQIGDHAGRSD

-405 QMSEQDDHRPE
+405 QMSVQDDHRPE
-416 RAMRVD
+416 RAMRVE

-434 SPKTR
+434 SSAKTK
-439 TRIKADK
+439 TKIKADK
-446 TWLTDELRHATLENA
+446 TWLTDELQHAAL
-461 SAESVGAQPA
+461 ESVGADDDGARHVERTAHPEH
-471 IQPADTRRQSG
+471 ISR
-482 EPETT
+482 EPEEASD
-487 AKSAHPSAP
+487 AKS
-496 SHPHRHSNETHNETG
+496 SHLFV
-511 NETQHETQASLDLPE
+511 TQAADAQASLDLPDS
-526 RALPSQPRPVWM
+526 ALPSQPRPVWM
-538 LDKPLRLMMRD
+538 LDKPLHLMMRD

-573 GSGVERDYYVAAD
+573 GNLVERDYYVAAD
-586 DHGRMFWVY
+586 DRGHMFWVY

-601 EWYLHGLFG
+601 EWYLQGLFG

>member
-1 MLWIAVT
+1 M
-8 LPLLSLEAVK
+8 K
-18 PLVPLPNGLPAQPNR
+18 PIEPLPDGSPAKPHR
-33 REAGSAATGTSGDEN
+33 CEPGDEASQPPGAGDI
-48 VTEARCYALADHAH
+48 TEVRCYALADHAH
-62 ILMPDLDALR
+62 ILMPDFDALR
-72 AGVHAGHSR
+72 AGVHVGHSR
-81 SHALALAPSLELL
+81 SYALALAPGLKML
-94 AADAARETQS
+94 AADSARETQA
-104 FEAIALALL
+104 FEAMALALL
-113 TYTPKVSLADAH
+113 TYTPKVSLAHAH
-125 TLLLEVGSGLR
+125 TLLLEVGAGLR

-141 RALLSRVSATVAE
+141 RALLSQVSATVAE
-154 FGYTARIACGP
+154 FDYTARIACAP

-173 AQARAV
+173 AQAHAV
-179 KHGRRW
+179 RQGHRW
-185 HVVKE
+185 HVIKE

-198 RLPVSLLPVA
+198 RISVSLLPVA
-208 QTHRDAFVH
+208 QAHRDALTH
-217 VGCATLA
+217 VGCTTLA

-233 VVRRFGGGILD
+233 VVRRFGSGMLD

-272 PSRVEN
+272 PSRVDN

-314 LASRHAPRTSSLKV
+314 LASRHAPKTSSLKV

-344 REKLNQTVLAAPV
+344 REKLNQTVLMAPV

-362 VADQISEYAGQSD
+362 IADQIGEYAGRSD

-396 ARLGPENVL
+396 ARLGAENVL
-405 QMSEQDDHRPE
+405 QMSVQDDHRPE
-416 RAMRVD
+416 RAMRVE

-434 SPKTR
+434 SSAKAR
-439 TRIKADK
+439 TKIKADK
-446 TWLTDELRHATLENA
+446 TWLTDELQHAAL
-461 SAESVGAQPA
+461 ESVRVGGDAAEQAEQAEHPLYSSQQSDKTSDA
-471 IQPADTRRQSG
+471 KSSCIFVTPSADTQ
-482 EPETT
+482 T
-487 AKSAHPSAP
+487 
-496 SHPHRHSNETHNETG
+496 
-511 NETQHETQASLDLPE
+511 SLDLPDSV
-526 RALPSQPRPVWM
+526 LPSQPRPVWM

-573 GSGVERDYYVAAD
+573 GNRVERDYYVAAD
-586 DHGRMFWVY
+586 DRGHMFWVY
-595 RERLGG
+595 RERFSG
-601 EWYLHGLFG
+601 EWYLQGLFG

>member
-1 MLWIAVT
+1 M
-8 LPLLSLEAVK
+8 K
-18 PLVPLPNGLPAQPNR
+18 PFAPLPDGSPAKPNR
-33 REAGSAATGTSGDEN
+33 HEPRDDARPPQAAADIDE
-48 VTEARCYALADHAH
+48 RSCYALADHAH
-62 ILMPDLDALR
+62 ILMPDLDAWR
-72 AGVHAGHSR
+72 AGVHAGYSR
-81 SHALALAPSLELL
+81 SYALALAPGLKLL
-94 AADAARETQS
+94 AADTTRETQA

-141 RALLSRVSATVAE
+141 RTLLSRVSATVAE
-154 FGYTARIACGP
+154 FGYTMRIACAP

-173 AQARAV
+173 AQARACRQ
-179 KHGRRW
+179 GRRW
-185 HVVKE
+185 HVIKE

-198 RLPVSLLPVA
+198 GLSVSLLPVTQA
-208 QTHRDAFVH
+208 HRDAFAH
-217 VGCATLA
+217 VGCSTLA
-224 DLRQLPRSG
+224 DLRRLPRAG
-233 VVRRFGGGILD
+233 VVRRFGSGILD

-251 TRPDPRESFR
+251 TRADPRESFR

-272 PSRVEN
+272 PSRVDN

-302 ALSGYTLLLEHE
+302 ALSSYTLLLEHE
-314 LASRHAPRTSSLKV
+314 LASRHAPKTSSLKV

-362 VADQISEYAGQSD
+362 VADQIGDYAGQSD

-405 QMSEQDDHRPE
+405 QMSVQDDHRPE
-416 RAMRVD
+416 RAMRIE
-422 AYQAQAFSRKKR
+422 AYQAQAFSRQKR
-434 SPKTR
+434 APAKSRAKV
-439 TRIKADK
+439 KADK
-446 TWLTDELRHATLENA
+446 TWLTDELRHAA
-461 SAESVGAQPA
+461 SEEEREGEATMLQTQATQA
-471 IQPADTRRQSG
+471 ITP
-482 EPETT
+482 
-487 AKSAHPSAP
+487 PSAP
-496 SHPHRHSNETHNETG
+496 RSVDAQP
-511 NETQHETQASLDLPE
+511 SLDLPDS
-526 RALPSQPRPVWM
+526 ALPSQPRPVWM
-538 LDKPLRLMMRD
+538 LDRPLRLMMRD

-573 GSGVERDYYVAAD
+573 DNRVERDYYVAAD
-586 DHGRMFWVY
+586 DRGHMFWVY
-595 RERLGG
+595 RERLNG

>member
-1 MLWIAVT
+1 M
-8 LPLLSLEAVK
+8 K
-18 PLVPLPNGLPAQPNR
+18 PLEPLPDGSPAKPNR
-33 REAGSAATGTSGDEN
+33 CESGETSQPPGADS

-62 ILMPDLDALR
+62 IVMPDFDALR
-72 AGVHAGHSR
+72 AGVHVGQSR
-81 SHALALAPSLELL
+81 SYALALAPGLRML
-94 AADAARETQS
+94 AADTARETQA
-104 FEAIALALL
+104 FEAMALALL
-113 TYTPKVSLADAH
+113 VYTPKVSLGHAH

-154 FGYTARIACGP
+154 FGYTARIACAP

-173 AQARAV
+173 AQAHADRQG
-179 KHGRRW
+179 HRW
-185 HVVKE
+185 HVIKE

-198 RLPVSLLPVA
+198 RLSVSLLPVSQA
-208 QTHRDAFVH
+208 DRDAFTH

-233 VVRRFGGGILD
+233 VVRRFGSGILD

-251 TRPDPRESFR
+251 ARPDPRESFR

-272 PSRVEN
+272 PSRVDS

-314 LASRHAPRTSSLKV
+314 LASRHAPKTSSLKV

-344 REKLNQTVLAAPV
+344 REKLNQTVLVAPV

-362 VADQISEYAGQSD
+362 VADQIGEYAGRSD

-405 QMSEQDDHRPE
+405 QMSVQDDHRPE
-416 RAMRVD
+416 RAMRVE

-434 SPKTR
+434 SSAKTK
-439 TRIKADK
+439 TKIKADK
-446 TWLTDELRHATLENA
+446 TWLTDELQHAAL
-461 SAESVGAQPA
+461 ESVRADDDAARRAEQAERTAHPEHISPQPEKA
-471 IQPADTRRQSG
+471 SDAKSSRLFVTQPAD
-482 EPETT
+482 
-487 AKSAHPSAP
+487 A
-496 SHPHRHSNETHNETG
+496 
-511 NETQHETQASLDLPE
+511 QASLDLPDS
-526 RALPSQPRPVWM
+526 ALPSQPRPVWM

-573 GSGVERDYYVAAD
+573 GNLVERDYYVAAD
-586 DHGRMFWVY
+586 DRGHMFWVY

-601 EWYLHGLFG
+601 EWYLQGLFG

>member
-18 PLVPLPNGLPAQPNR
+18 PLEPLPDGSPAKPNR
-33 REAGSAATGTSGDEN
+33 CESGETSQPPGADS

-62 ILMPDLDALR
+62 ILMPDFDALR
-72 AGVHAGHSR
+72 AGVHAGQSR
-81 SHALALAPSLELL
+81 SYALALAPGLKML
-94 AADAARETQS
+94 AADTARETQA
-104 FEAIALALL
+104 FEAMALALL
-113 TYTPKVSLADAH
+113 TYTPKVSLGHAH

-154 FGYTARIACGP
+154 FGYTARIACAP

-173 AQARAV
+173 AQAHADRQG
-179 KHGRRW
+179 HRW
-185 HVVKE
+185 HVIKE

-198 RLPVSLLPVA
+198 RLSVLLLPISQA
-208 QTHRDAFVH
+208 DRDAFTH

-233 VVRRFGGGILD
+233 VVRRFGSGILD

-251 TRPDPRESFR
+251 ARPDPRESFR

-272 PSRVEN
+272 PSRVDS

-314 LASRHAPRTSSLKV
+314 LASRHAPKTSSLKV

-344 REKLNQTVLAAPV
+344 REKLNQTVLVAPV

-362 VADQISEYAGQSD
+362 VADQIGEYAGRSD

-405 QMSEQDDHRPE
+405 QMSVQDDHRPE
-416 RAMRVD
+416 RAMRVE

-434 SPKTR
+434 SSAKTK
-439 TRIKADK
+439 TKIKADK
-446 TWLTDELRHATLENA
+446 TWLTDELQHAAL
-461 SAESVGAQPA
+461 ESVRADDDAARQAEQAERTAHPEHPEYISRESEKA
-471 IQPADTRRQSG
+471 SDAKSSRLFVIQPADAQT
-482 EPETT
+482 
-487 AKSAHPSAP
+487 
-496 SHPHRHSNETHNETG
+496 
-511 NETQHETQASLDLPE
+511 SLDLPDS
-526 RALPSQPRPVWM
+526 ALPSQPRPVWM

-573 GSGVERDYYVAAD
+573 GNLVERDYYVAAD
-586 DHGRMFWVY
+586 DRGHMFWVY

-601 EWYLHGLFG
+601 EWYLQGLFG

>member
-1 MLWIAVT
+1 M
-8 LPLLSLEAVK
+8 
-18 PLVPLPNGLPAQPNR
+18 PLPDGLPARSNR
-33 REAGSAATGTSGDEN
+33 PEPGDDASQLP
-48 VTEARCYALADHAH
+48 VGDDVGGGQCYALADHAH
-62 ILMPDLDALR
+62 ILLPDFDALR

-81 SHALALAPSLELL
+81 SYALALAPGLKML
-94 AADAARETQS
+94 AADTTRETQA
-104 FEAIALALL
+104 FEAMALALL
-113 TYTPKVSLADAH
+113 MYTPKVSLAHAH

-141 RALLSRVSATVAE
+141 RVLLSRVSATAAE
-154 FGYTARIACGP
+154 FGYTTRIACAP

-173 AQARAV
+173 AQARANRQG
-179 KHGRRW
+179 HRW

-198 RLPVSLLPVA
+198 RLSMSLLPVA
-208 QTHRDAFVH
+208 QAHRDAFSQI
-217 VGCATLA
+217 GCVTLA
-224 DLRQLPRSG
+224 DLHQLPRAG
-233 VVRRFGGGILD
+233 VVRRFGSGILD

-272 PSRVEN
+272 PSRVDN

-314 LASRHAPRTSSLKV
+314 LASRHAPKTSSLKV
-328 AWAIPSR
+328 AWAVPSR

-362 VADQISEYAGQSD
+362 IADQIGEYAGQSD

-380 PESDGDSI
+380 PETDGDSI

-405 QMSEQDDHRPE
+405 QMSVQDDHRPE
-416 RAMRVD
+416 QAMRVEP
-422 AYQAQAFSRKKR
+422 YQTQAFSRKKR
-434 SPKTR
+434 SPAKAR
-439 TRIKADK
+439 VKIKADK
-446 TWLTDELRHATLENA
+446 TWLTDELQHAA
-461 SAESVGAQPA
+461 SEEDHADGDAATRSPHIARWLDEMAGDRGSRTFATQPGDA
-471 IQPADTRRQSG
+471 
-482 EPETT
+482 
-487 AKSAHPSAP
+487 
-496 SHPHRHSNETHNETG
+496 
-511 NETQHETQASLDLPE
+511 QASLDLPDS
-526 RALPSQPRPVWM
+526 ALPSQPRPVWM

-573 GSGVERDYYVAAD
+573 GNRVERDYYVAAD
-586 DHGRMFWVY
+586 DRGHMFWVY
-595 RERLGG
+595 RERISG
-601 EWYLHGLFG
+601 EWYLQGLFG

>member
-1 MLWIAVT
+1 
-8 LPLLSLEAVK
+8 
-18 PLVPLPNGLPAQPNR
+18 
-33 REAGSAATGTSGDEN
+33 
-48 VTEARCYALADHAH
+48 
-62 ILMPDLDALR
+62 MPDLDALR
-72 AGVHAGHSR
+72 AGVQAGHSR
-81 SHALALAPSLELL
+81 SYALALAPGLTLL
-94 AADAARETQS
+94 AADAARETQA
-104 FEAIALALL
+104 FEAVALALL
-113 TYTPKVSLADAH
+113 SYTPKVSLADAH

-154 FGYTARIACGP
+154 FGYAARVACAP

-173 AQARAV
+173 AQARACRQ
-179 KHGRRW
+179 GRRW
-185 HVVKE
+185 HVVKPA
-190 TSLARVLD
+190 SLARVLD

-208 QTHRDAFVH
+208 QAHRDAFSH

-224 DLRQLPRSG
+224 DLRGLPRSG
-233 VVRRFGGGILD
+233 VVRRFGSGILD

-251 TRPDPRESFR
+251 TRADPRESFR

-272 PSRVEN
+272 PSRVDN

-314 LASRHAPRTSSLKV
+314 LASRHASKTSSLKV

-344 REKLNQTVLAAPV
+344 KEKLNQTVLAAPV

-362 VADQISEYAGQSD
+362 VADQIVDHAGCSD

-380 PESDGDSI
+380 PESDGDSL

-405 QMSEQDDHRPE
+405 QMSVQDDHRPE
-416 RAMRVD
+416 RAMRVE
-422 AYQAQAFSRKKR
+422 AYEARAFSRRQRTPAKG
-434 SPKTR
+434 R

-446 TWLTDELRHATLENA
+446 TWLTDELRNAAHAAHAAHEEEREGGETLAHAQSASSA
-461 SAESVGAQPA
+461 SAGKANAVATTQPEHNAQA
-471 IQPADTRRQSG
+471 A
-482 EPETT
+482 
-487 AKSAHPSAP
+487 
-496 SHPHRHSNETHNETG
+496 
-511 NETQHETQASLDLPE
+511 LDFPDS
-526 RALPSQPRPVWM
+526 ALPSQPRPLWL
-538 LDKPLRLMMRD
+538 LDRPLRLMMRD

-557 LKMLTRTERIE
+557 LIMLTRTERIE

-573 GSGVERDYYVAAD
+573 GNPVERDYYIAAD
-586 DHGRMFWVY
+586 DRGHMFWVY
-595 RERLGG
+595 RERVKG
-601 EWYLHGLFG
+601 EWYLQGLFG

>member
-1 MLWIAVT
+1 VA
-8 LPLLSLEAVK
+8 
-18 PLVPLPNGLPAQPNR
+18 NQPQAA
-33 REAGSAATGTSGDEN
+33 AGVAER
-48 VTEARCYALADHAH
+48 RCYALADHAH
-62 ILMPDLDALR
+62 VLMPDLDALR

-81 SHALALAPSLELL
+81 SYALALAPGLKLL
-94 AADAARETQS
+94 AADATRETQAS
-104 FEAIALALL
+104 ESIALALL

-141 RALLSRVSATVAE
+141 RMLLSRVQATVKE
-154 FGYTARIACGP
+154 FGYTARIACAP

-173 AQARAV
+173 AQARCARQ
-179 KHGRRW
+179 GRRW
-185 HVVKE
+185 HVIKE
-190 TSLARVLD
+190 TSLGHVLD
-198 RLPVSLLPVA
+198 GLSVSLLPVA
-208 QTHRDAFVH
+208 PAHRDAFAH

-224 DLRQLPRSG
+224 DLRRLPRSG
-233 VVRRFGGGILD
+233 VVRRFGSGILD

-251 TRPDPRESFR
+251 TRADPREAFR

-272 PSRVEN
+272 PSRVDN

-314 LASRHAPRTSSLKV
+314 LASRHAPTTSSLKV

-344 REKLNQTVLAAPV
+344 REKLNQTVLVAPV

-362 VADQISEYAGQSD
+362 VADQIGEYAGKSD

-405 QMSEQDDHRPE
+405 QMSVQDDHRPE

-422 AYQAQAFSRKKR
+422 AYEAQVFSRKKR
-434 SPKTR
+434 SPVKGR
-439 TRIKADK
+439 TKVKADK
-446 TWLTDELRHATLENA
+446 TWLTDELRHAAEEKRRVDGEAPGQAAPCA
-461 SAESVGAQPA
+461 SESNDPEIALSSMGQPGEAQ
-471 IQPADTRRQSG
+471 S
-482 EPETT
+482 
-487 AKSAHPSAP
+487 
-496 SHPHRHSNETHNETG
+496 
-511 NETQHETQASLDLPE
+511 SLDLPDS
-526 RALPSQPRPVWM
+526 ALPAQPRPLWM
-538 LDKPLRLMMRD
+538 LDKPLRLMMRE
-549 QRPIYRRP
+549 QRPVYRRP
-557 LKMLTRTERIE
+557 LTMLTRTERIE

-573 GSGVERDYYVAAD
+573 GNIVERDYYVAAD
-586 DHGRMFWVY
+586 DRGHMFWVY
-595 RERLGG
+595 RERIKG
-601 EWYLHGLFG
+601 EWYLQGLFG

>member
-18 PLVPLPNGLPAQPNR
+18 PLEPLPDGSPAKPNR
-33 REAGSAATGTSGDEN
+33 CESGETSQPPGADS

-62 ILMPDLDALR
+62 ILMPDFDALR
-72 AGVHAGHSR
+72 AGVHAGQSR
-81 SHALALAPSLELL
+81 SYALALAPGLKML
-94 AADAARETQS
+94 AADTARETQA
-104 FEAIALALL
+104 FEAMALALL
-113 TYTPKVSLADAH
+113 TYTPKVSLGHAH

-154 FGYTARIACGP
+154 FGYTARIACAP

-173 AQARAV
+173 AQAHADRQG
-179 KHGRRW
+179 HRW
-185 HVVKE
+185 HVIKE

-198 RLPVSLLPVA
+198 RLSVLLLPVSQA
-208 QTHRDAFVH
+208 DRDAFTH

-233 VVRRFGGGILD
+233 VVRRFGSGILD

-251 TRPDPRESFR
+251 ARPDPRESFR

-272 PSRVEN
+272 PSRVDS

-314 LASRHAPRTSSLKV
+314 LASRHAPKTSSLKV

-344 REKLNQTVLAAPV
+344 REKLNQTVLVAPV

-362 VADQISEYAGQSD
+362 VADQIGEYAGRSD

-405 QMSEQDDHRPE
+405 QMSVQDDHRPE
-416 RAMRVD
+416 RAMRVE

-434 SPKTR
+434 SSAKTK
-439 TRIKADK
+439 TKIKADK
-446 TWLTDELRHATLENA
+446 TWLTDELQHAAL
-461 SAESVGAQPA
+461 ESVRADDDAARQAEQAERTAHPEHPEYISRESEKA
-471 IQPADTRRQSG
+471 SDAKSSRLFVIQPADAQT
-482 EPETT
+482 
-487 AKSAHPSAP
+487 
-496 SHPHRHSNETHNETG
+496 
-511 NETQHETQASLDLPE
+511 SLDLPDS
-526 RALPSQPRPVWM
+526 ALPSQPRPVWM

-573 GSGVERDYYVAAD
+573 GNLVERDYYVAAD
-586 DHGRMFWVY
+586 DRGHMFWVY

-601 EWYLHGLFG
+601 EWYLQGLFG

>member
-1 MLWIAVT
+1 M
-8 LPLLSLEAVK
+8 K
-18 PLVPLPNGLPAQPNR
+18 PLEPLPDGSPAKPNR
-33 REAGSAATGTSGDEN
+33 CESGETSQPPGADS

-62 ILMPDLDALR
+62 IVMPDFDALR
-72 AGVHAGHSR
+72 AGVHVGQSR
-81 SHALALAPSLELL
+81 SYALALAPGLKML
-94 AADAARETQS
+94 AADTARETQA
-104 FEAIALALL
+104 FEAMALALL
-113 TYTPKVSLADAH
+113 VYTPKVSLGHAH

-154 FGYTARIACGP
+154 FGYTARIACAP

-173 AQARAV
+173 AQAHADRQG
-179 KHGRRW
+179 HRW
-185 HVVKE
+185 HVIKE

-198 RLPVSLLPVA
+198 RLSVSLLPVSQA
-208 QTHRDAFVH
+208 DRDAFTH

-233 VVRRFGGGILD
+233 VVRRFGSGILD

-251 TRPDPRESFR
+251 ARPDPRESFR

-272 PSRVEN
+272 PSRVDS

-314 LASRHAPRTSSLKV
+314 LASRHAPKTSSLKV

-344 REKLNQTVLAAPV
+344 REKLNQTVLVAPV

-362 VADQISEYAGQSD
+362 VADQIGEYAGRSD

-405 QMSEQDDHRPE
+405 QMSVQDDHRPE
-416 RAMRVD
+416 RAMRVE

-434 SPKTR
+434 SSAKTK
-439 TRIKADK
+439 TKIKADK
-446 TWLTDELRHATLENA
+446 TWLTDELQHAAL
-461 SAESVGAQPA
+461 ESVRADDDAARRAEQAERTAHPEHISPQPEKA
-471 IQPADTRRQSG
+471 SDAKSSRLFVTQPAD
-482 EPETT
+482 
-487 AKSAHPSAP
+487 A
-496 SHPHRHSNETHNETG
+496 
-511 NETQHETQASLDLPE
+511 QASLDLPDS
-526 RALPSQPRPVWM
+526 ALPSQPRPVWM

-573 GSGVERDYYVAAD
+573 GNLVERDYYVAAD
-586 DHGRMFWVY
+586 DRGHMFWVY

-601 EWYLHGLFG
+601 EWYLQGLFG

>member
-1 MLWIAVT
+1 M
-8 LPLLSLEAVK
+8 K
-18 PLVPLPNGLPAQPNR
+18 PLVPLPDGSPAKPNR
-33 REAGSAATGTSGDEN
+33 CKPRE
-48 VTEARCYALADHAH
+48 EASLPQDAEDVVGRRCYALADHAR
-62 ILMPDLDALR
+62 IMMPDFDALR

-81 SHALALAPSLELL
+81 SYALALAPGLDLL
-94 AADAARETQS
+94 APDAARETQA

-141 RALLSRVSATVAE
+141 RTLLSRVSDTVAE
-154 FGYTARIACGP
+154 FGYTARVACAP

-173 AQARAV
+173 VQARAV
-179 KHGRRW
+179 RQGRRW

-198 RLPVSLLPVA
+198 GLSVSLLPVTQA
-208 QTHRDAFVH
+208 HRDAFSH
-217 VGCATLA
+217 VGCTTLG
-224 DLRQLPRSG
+224 DLCQLPRQG
-233 VVRRFGGGILD
+233 VVRRFGSGILD

-272 PSRVEN
+272 PSRVDN
-278 ADALLFAARRLIVQL
+278 ADALLFSARRLIVQL

-314 LASRHAPRTSSLKV
+314 LASRHAQKTSSLKV

-344 REKLNQTVLAAPV
+344 REKLNQTVLVAPV

-362 VADQISEYAGQSD
+362 VADQIGESAGQSD

-405 QMSEQDDHRPE
+405 QMSVQDDHRPE
-416 RAMRVD
+416 RSMRVE

-434 SPKTR
+434 SPAKSR
-439 TRIKADK
+439 PAIKRDK
-446 TWLTDELRHATLENA
+446 TWLTDGLRQAAAEEGRADDDATQVASIKPATLPL
-461 SAESVGAQPA
+461 AEVDATKNTPSFAPQP
-471 IQPADTRRQSG
+471 
-482 EPETT
+482 
-487 AKSAHPSAP
+487 
-496 SHPHRHSNETHNETG
+496 G
-511 NETQHETQASLDLPE
+511 NVQASLDLTDS
-526 RALPSQPRPVWM
+526 ALPSQPRPVWM

-549 QRPIYRRP
+549 QRPIYRGP

-573 GSGVERDYYVAAD
+573 GNRVERDYYVAAD
-586 DHGRMFWVY
+586 DRGHMFWVY
-595 RERLGG
+595 RERLNG
-601 EWYLHGLFG
+601 EWYLQGLFG

>member
-1 MLWIAVT
+1 M
-8 LPLLSLEAVK
+8 K
-18 PLVPLPNGLPAQPNR
+18 PLAPLPDGSLAKPNR
-33 REAGSAATGTSGDEN
+33 REPRDEAGQLHDADIGER
-48 VTEARCYALADHAH
+48 RCYALADHAH
-62 ILMPDLDALR
+62 ILMPDLDALH
-72 AGVHAGHSR
+72 AGVQAGHSR
-81 SHALALAPSLELL
+81 SYALALAPELELL
-94 AADAARETQS
+94 AADPARETQS
-104 FEAIALALL
+104 FESIALALL
-113 TYTPKVSLADAH
+113 MYTPKVSLADAH

-154 FGYTARIACGP
+154 FGYTARIACAP

-173 AQARAV
+173 AQARCV
-179 KHGRRW
+179 QQGHRW

-190 TSLARVLD
+190 TSLERVLD
-198 RLPVSLLPVA
+198 GLSVSLLPVTQA
-208 QTHRDAFVH
+208 HRDALSH
-217 VGCATLA
+217 IGCATLA

-233 VVRRFGGGILD
+233 VVRRFGNGILD
-244 LLAQAYG
+244 LLAQMYG

-272 PSRVEN
+272 PSRVDN

-314 LASRHAPRTSSLKV
+314 LASRHAPKTSSLKV

-362 VADQISEYAGQSD
+362 VADQISEYAGQAD

-405 QMSEQDDHRPE
+405 QMSVQDDHRPE
-416 RAMRVD
+416 RAMRVE
-422 AYQAQAFSRKKR
+422 AYQAQAFSSKKR
-434 SPKTR
+434 SPAKSRPKT
-439 TRIKADK
+439 KADK
-446 TWLTDELRHATLENA
+446 TWLTDELRHAAAKDGHE
-461 SAESVGAQPA
+461 
-471 IQPADTRRQSG
+471 DG
-482 EPETT
+482 EVATQATQRPSTT
-487 AKSAHPSAP
+487 NDAKSIHTFASQA
-496 SHPHRHSNETHNETG
+496 G
-511 NETQHETQASLDLPE
+511 NAQASLDLPDS
-526 RALPSQPRPVWM
+526 ALPSQPRPLWM
-538 LDKPLRLMMRD
+538 LDKPLRLMMRE

-573 GSGVERDYYVAAD
+573 GDRVERDYYVAAD
-586 DHGRMFWVY
+586 DRGHMFWVY
-595 RERLGG
+595 RERLSG
-601 EWYLHGLFG
+601 EWYLQGLFG

>member
-18 PLVPLPNGLPAQPNR
+18 PLVPLLDGSPAKPNR
-33 REAGSAATGTSGDEN
+33 RELGEESSRAPGAEGADGG
-48 VTEARCYALADHAH
+48 RCYALADHAH
-62 ILMPDLDALR
+62 ILMPDFDALA

-81 SHALALAPSLELL
+81 SYALALAPGLKLL
-94 AADAARETQS
+94 TADAARETQA
-104 FEAIALALL
+104 FEAMALALL
-113 TYTPKVSLADAH
+113 TYTPKVSLAHAH

-141 RALLSRVSATVAE
+141 RALLSRVSDTLSE
-154 FGYTARIACGP
+154 FGYTTRIACAP

-173 AQARAV
+173 AQARADRQ
-179 KHGRRW
+179 GRRW
-185 HVVKE
+185 HVVKD

-198 RLPVSLLPVA
+198 GLSVSLLPVA
-208 QTHRDAFVH
+208 QAHRDAFTH

-224 DLRQLPRSG
+224 ELRQLPRAG
-233 VVRRFGGGILD
+233 IVRRFGSGILD

-251 TRPDPRESFR
+251 SRADPRESFR

-272 PSRVEN
+272 PSRVDN

-314 LASRHAPRTSSLKV
+314 LASRHAPKTSNLKV

-344 REKLNQTVLAAPV
+344 REKLNQTVLVAPV

-362 VADQISEYAGQSD
+362 VADQISEHAGQSD

-396 ARLGPENVL
+396 ARLGAENVL
-405 QMSEQDDHRPE
+405 QMSVQDDHRPE
-416 RAMRVD
+416 RAMRVE

-434 SPKTR
+434 SPAKAR
-439 TRIKADK
+439 AKIKADK
-446 TWLTDELRHATLENA
+446 TWLTDELQHAA
-461 SAESVGAQPA
+461 SEDEAHADGDAVAQTALITCGPDEA
-471 IQPADTRRQSG
+471 VDDQNSRPLTTQPDAAQ
-482 EPETT
+482 
-487 AKSAHPSAP
+487 AP
-496 SHPHRHSNETHNETG
+496 LD
-511 NETQHETQASLDLPE
+511 LDLPDSV
-526 RALPSQPRPVWM
+526 LPSQPRPVWM

-573 GSGVERDYYVAAD
+573 GNRVERDYYVAAD
-586 DHGRMFWVY
+586 DRGHMFWVY
-595 RERLGG
+595 RERLSG
-601 EWYLHGLFG
+601 EWYLQGLFG